1 MEKNF
6 YSEENNRHSEL
17 IKDLNKLPKISAPEN
32 FEFSLMTRIQNQ
44 NFIGTEELKP
54 QFNLVKFFAP
64 SAVVAVVIIMFFLFL
79 PSNDSMFENP
89 LMSEP
94 TIIAEKSKQIIGSAS
109 NGAENIKSTKKK
121 NASNKVQL
129 STSNNYDIVV
139 NRNDAVMKEKAKY
152 PIFSKRSVSLDDYI
166 SGDNA
171 KRNNLQEG
179 NVVRAS
185 EESPEF
191 DGFFVKQE
199 PDKKTIEKYRAMLD
213 SAKKA
218 QTKADSVKK
227 AKKVE

>member
-6 YSEENNRHSEL
+6 YNEENPKHSDL
-17 IKDLNKLPKISAPEN
+17 IKDLNKLPKINASEN
-32 FEFSLMTRIQNQ
+32 FEFNLMARIRNQ
-44 NFIGTEELKP
+44 KFDGLEEVNR

-64 SAVVAVVIIMFFLFL
+64 SAVVAVVIILFFLFL
-79 PSNDSMFENP
+79 PSNDSIYENP

-109 NGAENIKSTKKK
+109 NEAENIKSVKQK
-121 NASNKVQL
+121 NITNKVQP
-129 STSNNYDIVV
+129 SVSNNYDIVV
-139 NRNDAVMKEKAKY
+139 NRNDAVVKEKVKY

-171 KRNNLQEG
+171 KRNNLQES

-185 EESPEF
+185 EAAPEF
-191 DGFFVKQE
+191 DGFFIKQE
-199 PDKKTIEKYRAMLD
+199 ADKKTVEKYRAMLD

-218 QTKADSVKK
+218 QTKTDSLKRVKK
-227 AKKVE
+227 IE